1 MKLKEWINK
10 NKIGAISL
18 PVIMMIVSIVIRPV
32 IVFEG
37 TVCPKVIHFSYS
49 FIPYLPGFYISHYFI
64 GGLMKVIGV
73 DVSILILRFVARF
86 FDVIIFVLIG
96 AFIYSKI
103 RRRKTK

>member
-1 MKLKEWINK
+1 MKFMDWLSENR
-10 NKIGAISL
+10 IGAISF
-18 PVIMMIVSIVIRPV
+18 PIIMMIVSIVIRPV

-73 DVSILILRFVARF
+73 DVSILILRFVATF

-103 RRRKTK
+103 RRKK